1 MMAAVALL
9 PVATEKRQ
17 RQDLGRMARLEVVQ
31 QEQALKKRKAQT
43 RKYGIAGAVI
53 VAIIGLL
60 LFLNRN
66 GDSTSNVDVSAST
79 TVVGPSTSLSGAST
93 TSVSGASTTSVVG
106 ASTTVPSAST
116 TVPNAS
122 TTAPAPVATIAP
134 AALSSTKDLTKKPVV
149 VISGQLPPPLL
160 GVTEIVTGSG
170 PEAKAGDKLS
180 MQYVGVAWSTKA
192 EFDASWGRGQPFEF
206 VLGAGDVIKGWD
218 QGLLGMKV
226 GGRRQLVIPSELGYG
241 ARGTSGIAANETL
254 VFVVDLLS
262 VNGQKR

>member
-1 MMAAVALL
+1 
-9 PVATEKRQ
+9 
-17 RQDLGRMARLEVVQ
+17 MARLEVVQ

-60 LFLNRN
+60 LYLNRK
-66 GDSTSNVDVSAST
+66 DDAPSNVDVSATT
-79 TVVGPSTSLSGAST
+79 TVVGPSTSVSGVST

-106 ASTTVPSAST
+106 ASTTVPS
-116 TVPNAS
+116 AS

-160 GVTEIVTGSG
+160 GVTEIVAGSG

-192 EFDASWGRGQPFEF
+192 QFDASWDRGQPFDF
-206 VLGAGDVIKGWD
+206 VLGAGNVIKGWD

-241 ARGTSGIAANETL
+241 AQGNSGIAPNETL

>member
-106 ASTTVPSAST
+106 ASTTVPS
-116 TVPNAS
+116 AS

-241 ARGTSGIAANETL
+241 ARGTSGIAPNETL